1 MKRGKQRDTCV
12 FYFFKDS
19 EPTTKNRKNKI
30 HKLVYN
36 DFYIQNELTNQQKLI
51 KLSNYSDYFYLCDN
65 VSQLRLTEIHDDDMC
80 INQENMYSDNTIL
93 LEFKDRNL
101 IYLKDYLKNLSSSNK
116 YILAIVQSYR
126 QLLQGIHLLVES
138 QICHNHIRF
147 DSIVVA
153 NTDFLLSNFSVS
165 IDYSR
170 KNISEYIKHF
180 VLAYEPDYIEWTI
193 ELHILSYV
201 LTNKIHSLSEY
212 NIESIISEYIS
223 HHTILNTFG
232 HTVVSSYK
240 QEGIEYFNKYV
251 NQPYDYVVAD
261 ILRYAHTWDNYAL
274 SILFLRI
281 LIGIHKSIKIH
292 NKFIIY
298 FMKLLV
304 GNLHLNPLKRETVE
318 TTMRKFENLLEIIEL
333 KDYKQVIDLMS
344 P

>member
-1 MKRGKQRDTCV
+1 MKKGNQLDSCV

-19 EPTTKNRKNKI
+19 EPTSKNRTSKI

-51 KLSNYSDYFYLCDN
+51 KLSNQSDYFYLCDN
-65 VSQLRLTEIHDDDMC
+65 VSKLQITELHDDDIC

-101 IYLKDYLKNLSSSNK
+101 IYLKDYLKNLSSSTK
-116 YILAIVQSYR
+116 YILAIIQSYR
-126 QLLQGIHLLVES
+126 QLLQGIHLLVEH

-147 DSIVVA
+147 DSIMVA
-153 NTDFLLSNFSVS
+153 DTDFILSNFSVS

-170 KNISEYIKHF
+170 KDMSQYIKLF
-180 VLAYEPDYIEWTI
+180 LLDYDPAYMEWAI
-193 ELHILSYV
+193 ELHILSYI

-212 NIESIISEYIS
+212 DIDIVITEFISY
-223 HHTILNTFG
+223 HTILNTFG
-232 HTVVSSYK
+232 PTVVSSYK
-240 QEGIEYFNKYV
+240 QDGIQYFNKYV
-251 NQPYDYVVAD
+251 NQSYEYVVAD
-261 ILRYAHTWDNYAL
+261 IVQYAHTWDNYAL

-281 LIGIHKSIKIH
+281 LIGIHKSIKIP

-318 TTMRKFENLLEIIEL
+318 TTMRKFESLLETIEL
-333 KDYKQVIDLMS
+333 NDYKQVIDLMS